1 MILTCEIEA
10 IWLWGNPIECTCESD
25 NLLKKI
31 ENKNITLDSPVM
43 DYRGEK
49 FRFKKEFEPKD
60 SKCVLVDRLALVETF
75 LWFPGPS
82 IRTWSSAEKVG

>member
-1 MILTCEIEA
+1 MILTFEIEA

-75 LWFPGPS
+75 SWFPGPP

>member
-1 MILTCEIEA
+1 MTFFMKNYFQA

-25 NLLKKI
+25 NFLKKI
-31 ENKNITLDSPVM
+31 EAKNITLDSPVM

-60 SKCVLVDRLALVETF
+60 SKCILVDR
-75 LWFPGPS
+75 
-82 IRTWSSAEKVG
+82 